1 MEIIPT
7 RIPVAIVQAILL
19 IREIHPTSYI
29 TITNNNRLRKNGH
42 VNFYSSV
49 YNNACGT
56 LVANTLRQISLYCI
70 NARSLKSKSAA
81 FVDLVCDIK
90 ADIFTI
96 CETWLTINDSTVLN
110 VLRPPGYKTLLHC
123 PRTKRTGGTALRLRD
138 GIDGVK
144 VFLAEKSSFEVSEWL
159 SMTAIRLRVIVVYR
173 LPYSTEHPISSSAF
187 INELSDYLESVVMS
201 SEPLIINGNFNFHMD
216 VSHDSQT
223 IHFSDLLDSMGLVQH
238 VKQPTHENHTTH
250 TVDLIITREC
260 NNIITKAKEPLPERY
275 FFDHAAVI
283 CELTTARPVQKV
295 KHAEYRKPRSIEMQ
309 EFVQDFHNSNL
320 CIDSPSLVDVG

>member
-1 MEIIPT
+1 M
-7 RIPVAIVQAILL
+7 
-19 IREIHPTSYI
+19 
-29 TITNNNRLRKNGH
+29 
-42 VNFYSSV
+42 

-56 LVANTLRQISLYCI
+56 PVANTLRQISLYCL

-96 CETWLTINDSTVLN
+96 CETWLTINNSTVLN

-123 PRTKRTGGTALRLRD
+123 PRTKRTGGTALLLRD
-138 GIDGVK
+138 GIDVVK
-144 VFLAEKSSFEVSEWL
+144 VFSAEKSSFEVSEWL

-173 LPYSTEHPISSSAF
+173 PPYSTEHPISSSVF
-187 INELSDYLESVVMS
+187 INELSDYLESVVS
-201 SEPLIINGNFNFHMD
+201 GPLIIYGNFNFHMD

-238 VKQPTHENHTTH
+238 VKQPTHEKSHTL
-250 TVDLIITREC
+250 DLIITREC
-260 NNIITKAKEPLPERY
+260 DNIIAKEPLPERY
-275 FFDHAAVI
+275 FSDHAAVI

-295 KHAEYRKPRSIEMQ
+295 KHAEYRKPKSIEMQ
-309 EFVQDFHNSNL
+309 ELVKDFHNSNL
-320 CIDSPSLVDVG
+320 RIDSASDLDTLVDCYNKTIASLLDKHAPVQSRHAPCM